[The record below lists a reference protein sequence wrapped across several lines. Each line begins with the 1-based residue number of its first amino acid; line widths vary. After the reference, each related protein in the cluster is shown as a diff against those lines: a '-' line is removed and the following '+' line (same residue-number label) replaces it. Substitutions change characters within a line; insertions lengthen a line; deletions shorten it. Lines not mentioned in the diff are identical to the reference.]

1 MSQVYL
7 DYNATAPLRPEARAA
22 MMPHLSGPSGNASSV
37 HSFGHR
43 SKIIVESSR
52 REVARLIG
60 ADSNGVVFTAGGS
73 EANNLALYGAA
84 RAAAAGARRIVTSA
98 FEHPSVSGVID
109 DLQDG
114 GFEIERVRPGADGVV
129 DADRFLEAAT
139 GGTTAF
145 ASLMLANNEV
155 GTLQPVA
162 IIGAEL
168 RRRGIPFHC
177 DAAQVIGKMPVDVN
191 HLEVD
196 LLTLAGHK
204 FGGPQGIG
212 ALYIRAG
219 LNLIPHLR
227 GGGQEM
233 HRRPGTENIAAIA
246 GLGAAARVVC
256 EADEENNR
264 TASLQRR
271 LEIGIEQRGL
281 GATVNGGDAPRVPN
295 TSSLAF
301 PGTTGEALVVAL
313 DLEGIA
319 VSAGSACS
327 AGTLRSSPSLQA
339 MGRTVEAD
347 CSIRVSCGH
356 ATTCDEIDRLIDA
369 LARVLPGLR
378 RATQPGATAAT
389 AVMRSAS

>member
-7 DYNATAPLRPEARAA
+7 DYNATAPLRAEVRAA
-22 MMPHLSGPSGNASSV
+22 MMPHLSGPCGNASSV

-43 SKIIVESSR
+43 AKMVLESSR

-60 ADSNGVVFTAGGS
+60 AGSNDVVFTAGGS

-84 RAAAAGARRIVTSA
+84 RAAAAGARRVVTSA
-98 FEHPSVSGVID
+98 FEHPSVSAVMD
-109 DLQDG
+109 DLRDS
-114 GFEIERVRPGADGVV
+114 GFDIVRIPPGSDGVV
-129 DADRFLEAAT
+129 DAGRFLAAAT
-139 GGTTAF
+139 AGSTAF

-162 IIGAEL
+162 VIGAEL

-177 DAAQVIGKMPVDVN
+177 DAAQVVGRLPVDITR
-191 HLEVD
+191 LGVD
-196 LLTLAGHK
+196 LLTLAAHK
-204 FGGPQGIG
+204 FGGPQGVG

-219 LNLIPHLR
+219 MNLIPHLR

-246 GLGAAARVVC
+246 GLGAAARAVR
-256 EADEENNR
+256 DTHEEQR
-264 TASLQRR
+264 RAASLQAR
-271 LEIGIEQRGL
+271 LEAGLEQRRL
-281 GATVNGGDAPRVPN
+281 GATVNGGQGSRVPN

-319 VSAGSACS
+319 VSAGAACS
-327 AGTLRSSPSLQA
+327 AGTLRRSPSLEA
-339 MGRTVEAD
+339 MGRHTEAG
-347 CSIRVSCGH
+347 CSIRVSFGH
-356 ATTCDEIDRLIDA
+356 ETTRDDIDRLLDA
-369 LARVLPGLR
+369 LARILPGMR
-378 RATQPGATAAT
+378 RAAQPVGMGA
-389 AVMRSAS
+389 MRGSS